1 MFPGTYICWL
11 REKSPGVGEHIDEA
25 LDHLQH
31 LVLLACEAVQLAC
44 KDWNIFPVQAK
55 IGEYI
60 STFPVHTLITYRNIS
75 PVQAL
80 IGEYAFTCVEL
91 HLLGIAKAF
100 NLNTF

>member
-1 MFPGTYICWL
+1 MFAYICWL
-11 REKSPGVGEHIDEA
+11 REKSPGVGENIDEA

-91 HLLGIAKAF
+91 HLLGIAKAL